1 MHNKINPDRTAFIC
15 ICFYEGR
22 GKRTSQDRLR
32 TSQIKLENNSSGEW
46 PDYFTSWIDGLA
58 EFIIYSNDMRE
69 LPNNLL
75 KKSELTACLCAPGV
89 VAEALEQLM
98 RGDAGQAEL
107 TACVRCD
114 PVLALRLRLLPTD
127 FSLAQPDLL
136 RALLLAAPV
145 AAGAAQASYAA
156 RWRQSISVAHLAQAL
171 AVRSGLAD
179 AEAAWTA
186 GLAHN
191 LADYL
196 DTDIT
201 PSAHAADWLNEL
213 DADGWLADAVR
224 YHAEPLAR
232 GRAAYPLVRIV
243 QLAYQLVTR
252 ADAVD
257 SVDVRAA
264 LATLQMGAGEA
275 AQLLAD
281 SQALARQLA
290 NRFGLIDAVAQTSS
304 SGFDRLAR
312 LYAGQAA
319 QSALHSHFRRADGT
333 GQVFTLLQEAL
344 RALFGIEHVGLFAPS
359 TDGSL
364 RMTPLISAASGL
376 GALAIPPDDG
386 HSALPRALARSAP
399 QQFERGETDA
409 ALVDEQIARLLGVS
423 RFLCQPLAL
432 HDGRVGVLVVGDA
445 AFGLSE
451 SPLWRFTLAE
461 CSEVLR
467 PLPAVVPAPA
477 PASSPAPAVP
487 VPAPG
492 AATAAGDDI
501 PRDRA
506 RRAVHE
512 VANPLTIMR
521 NYVNLLSDR
530 LGADSAVQRDLG
542 IISDEIERVARIVRG
557 ITATEEIAA
566 PAAALE
572 LVSVNSVVSELV
584 RMALGTLFTPN
595 KVNVQIDLNPDV
607 PPMPLQKDLL
617 KQVLFNLAKNAVE
630 AMHAGG
636 HLKFTTRLVDADGQ
650 RQVEI
655 EVADTGPGLPSAV
668 ASHLFEPVISEKGG
682 DHAGLGLTISRSLIE
697 RMNGYL
703 SCSSTPKG
711 THFLIRLPT
720 LQNGQAPL
728 TTTRYGSM

>member
-1 MHNKINPDRTAFIC
+1 
-15 ICFYEGR
+15 
-22 GKRTSQDRLR
+22 
-32 TSQIKLENNSSGEW
+32 
-46 PDYFTSWIDGLA
+46 
-58 EFIIYSNDMRE
+58 MRE
-69 LPNNLL
+69 LSNNLL

-89 VAEALEQLM
+89 VAEALELLM
-98 RGDAGQAEL
+98 RGEAGRAEFV
-107 TACVRCD
+107 ACVCHD
-114 PVLALRLRLLPTD
+114 PVLTLRLRLLPAD
-127 FSLAQPDLL
+127 FSTQPDLL

-145 AAGAAQASYAA
+145 ATGTAQGAYAA
-156 RWRQSISVAHLAQAL
+156 RWRQSVGVAQLAQAL
-171 AVRSGLAD
+171 AVRSGAAD
-179 AEAAWTA
+179 AEAAWAA

-196 DTDIT
+196 EAD
-201 PSAHAADWLNEL
+201 PAQSANVADWLDEF
-213 DADGWLADAVR
+213 DPDGWLADAVR

-232 GRAAYPLVRIV
+232 GRAAHPLVRIV

-264 LATLQMGAGEA
+264 LAALHMGAGEA
-275 AQLLAD
+275 AQLLGD

-290 NRFGLIDAVAQTSS
+290 QRFGLADAVAQASTA
-304 SGFDRLAR
+304 GFDRLAR

-319 QSALHSHFRRADGT
+319 QSALHCHFRRAAEP
-333 GQVFTLLQEAL
+333 GQVFALLQEAL
-344 RALFGIEHVGLFAPS
+344 RALFGVERAGLFAPAA
-359 TDGSL
+359 DGSL
-364 RMTPLISAASGL
+364 RMTSLMPAAAGL
-376 GALAIPPDDG
+376 NALAIPPDDG

-409 ALVDEQIARLLGVS
+409 ALVDEQIARLLGVV
-423 RFLCQPLAL
+423 RFTCQPLPL
-432 HDGRVGVLVVGDA
+432 HDGRTGVLVAGDA
-445 AFGLSE
+445 LPGLGL

-461 CSEVLR
+461 CAEALK
-467 PLPAVVPAPA
+467 
-477 PASSPAPAVP
+477 P
-487 VPAPG
+487 VPAAIAEPVPPPP
-492 AATAAGDDI
+492 AAPSDAI
-501 PRDRA
+501 PRDRV

-521 NYVNLLSDR
+521 NYVNLLSEK
-530 LGADSAVQRDLG
+530 LGTDSSVQRDLG
-542 IISDEIERVARIVRG
+542 IIGDEIERVARIVRG
-557 ITATEEIAA
+557 ITAAEETA
-566 PAAALE
+566 PPPANLE

-636 HLKFTTRLVDADGQ
+636 HLKFTTRLAMADGQ

-655 EVADTGPGLPSAV
+655 EVADTGPGLPPAV
-668 ASHLFEPVISEKGG
+668 ASHLFEPVVSEKGG
-682 DHAGLGLTISRSLIE
+682 DHAGLGLTISRSLVE
-697 RMNGYL
+697 RMNGHL
-703 SCSSTPKG
+703 SCTSTPQG
-711 THFLIRLPT
+711 TLFLIRLPT

-728 TTTRYGSM
+728 TTTTRYGSM

>member
-1 MHNKINPDRTAFIC
+1 
-15 ICFYEGR
+15 
-22 GKRTSQDRLR
+22 
-32 TSQIKLENNSSGEW
+32 
-46 PDYFTSWIDGLA
+46 
-58 EFIIYSNDMRE
+58 MRE
-69 LPNNLL
+69 LQNNLL

-98 RGDAGQAEL
+98 RGDAAQAEFD
-107 TACVRCD
+107 ACVRYD
-114 PVLALRLRLLPTD
+114 PVLALRLRLLSAD
-127 FSLAQPDLL
+127 FSAQQDLL

-145 AAGAAQASYAA
+145 AAGAAQATYAV
-156 RWRQSISVAHLAQAL
+156 RWRQSIGVAHLAQAL
-171 AVRSGLAD
+171 AVRSGVVD

-196 DTDIT
+196 DPGIT
-201 PSAHAADWLNEL
+201 PPAHPADWLTEL
-213 DADGWLADAVR
+213 DPDGWLADAVR

-232 GRAAYPLVRIV
+232 GRAAHPLVRIV

-264 LATLQMGAGEA
+264 LAALQLGAGEA

-281 SQALARQLA
+281 SQAQARQLA
-290 NRFGLIDAVAQTSS
+290 LRFGLVDAVAQTNSA
-304 SGFDRLAR
+304 GFDRLAR

-319 QSALHSHFRRADGT
+319 QSALHSHFRHARGAD
-333 GQVFTLLQEAL
+333 QAFALLQDTL
-344 RALFGIEHVGLFAPS
+344 RALFGIERAGLFAPAA
-359 TDGSL
+359 DGTL
-364 RMTPLISAASGL
+364 QMTQLIPAAPGL
-376 GALAIPPDDG
+376 GALAIPPDDA
-386 HSALPRALARSAP
+386 HSALPRALARNAP
-399 QQFERGETDA
+399 QQFECGKADA
-409 ALVDEQIARLLGVS
+409 ALVDEQIARLLDVS
-423 RFLCQPLAL
+423 SFFCQPLAL
-432 HDGRVGVLVVGDA
+432 HDGRTGVLVAGDA
-445 AFGLSE
+445 ASGLGT

-461 CSEVLR
+461 FGEALMPVT
-467 PLPAVVPAPA
+467 VPAAATPA
-477 PASSPAPAVP
+477 PSAPA
-487 VPAPG
+487 AQS
-492 AATAAGDDI
+492 DDI
-501 PRDRA
+501 PRDRV

-542 IISDEIERVARIVRG
+542 IIGDEIERVARIVRG

-607 PPMPLQKDLL
+607 PPLPLQKDLL

-636 HLKFTTRLVDADGQ
+636 HLKFTTRLVDVEGL

-655 EVADTGPGLPSAV
+655 EVADTGPGLPAAV
-668 ASHLFEPVISEKGG
+668 ASHLFEPVVSEKGG

-697 RMNGYL
+697 RMNGHL
-703 SCSSTPKG
+703 SCTSTPQG

-720 LQNGQAPL
+720 LQNSQAPL